1 MNYIMEGGK
10 AYHVMLLMWA
20 STYKV
25 PSRTSRISM
34 LGDGV
39 HVEPSVVR
47 VGLTALA
54 RVDLE
59 PTRRTSVT
67 VKFENVEREPVL
79 FLILSRQTK
88 REVGGRVEVGLE
100 DRQSWVSSA

>member
-1 MNYIMEGGK
+1 M
-10 AYHVMLLMWA
+10 
-20 STYKV
+20 
-25 PSRTSRISM
+25 
-34 LGDGV
+34 

-67 VKFENVEREPVL
+67 VKFENVEGEPVL
-79 FLILSRQTK
+79 FFNFK
-88 REVGGRVEVGLE
+88 
-100 DRQSWVSSA
+100 